1 MPHLPQPRPSRR
13 APRTS
18 FAESTPA
25 VLRSR
30 DGRRVPAKLQVI
42 SLTGGLLCLPKP
54 LDQGS
59 VVKLMFLTSSGSIF
73 GAAEML
79 TPIAWH
85 LQPFKFVRLYD
96 DDQERLESAIQ
107 SSLDRSRRDR
117 VQMERF
123 RAW

>member
-1 MPHLPQPRPSRR
+1 MPYLPQPRPSRR

-42 SLTGGLLCLPKP
+42 SLSGGLLCLSKP

-59 VVKLMFLTSSGSIF
+59 VVKLMFLTSSGSIL

-79 TPIAWH
+79 SPISWH

-107 SSLDRSRRDR
+107 SSLDRNRRDR
-117 VQMERF
+117 VRMERF

>member
-1 MPHLPQPRPSRR
+1 
-13 APRTS
+13 
-18 FAESTPA
+18 
-25 VLRSR
+25 
-30 DGRRVPAKLQVI
+30 QVI
-42 SLTGGLLCLPKP
+42 SLSGGLLCLSKP

-59 VVKLMFLTSSGSIF
+59 VVKLMFLTSSGSIL

-79 TPIAWH
+79 SPISWH
-85 LQPFKFVRLYD
+85 LHPFKFVRLYD

-107 SSLDRSRRDR
+107 SSLDRNRRDR

>member
-1 MPHLPQPRPSRR
+1 MPYLPQPRPSRR

-18 FAESTPA
+18 LRNPLPA

-42 SLTGGLLCLPKP
+42 SISGGLLCLSKP

-59 VVKLMFLTSSGSIF
+59 VVKLMFLTSSGSIL

-79 TPIAWH
+79 SPISWH

-107 SSLDRSRRDR
+107 TSLDRNRSDR
-117 VQMERF
+117 VRMERF

>member
-1 MPHLPQPRPSRR
+1 MPYLPQTRTSRR

-42 SLTGGLLCLPKP
+42 SLSGGLLCLSKP

-59 VVKLMFLTSSGSIF
+59 VVKLMFLTSSGSI
-73 GAAEML
+73 
-79 TPIAWH
+79 
-85 LQPFKFVRLYD
+85 
-96 DDQERLESAIQ
+96 
-107 SSLDRSRRDR
+107 
-117 VQMERF
+117 
-123 RAW
+123 